1 MFRAL
6 VAAQGLVDDGEQ
18 KYTANN
24 TYTFTVP
31 DNVNMVSA
39 VMIGGGG
46 GSSANFYGS
55 TVEAGAGGTLV
66 YATFL
71 VTPGEDLTVV
81 VGDGGDGG
89 AYTSSGFAGGHGEST
104 TISRGGTLLFRAPGG
119 KGGANSASQD
129 SVFIDGDA
137 LSSGSNAGG
146 AGGLGADNREGNGGG
161 GAGGYTGTGGAGG
174 DYQQDEGADGS
185 GGGGGGGVSGSF
197 GGYLTDTTGRGG
209 HGGGTALFGAGS
221 NGEGGDSLGEAGGVG
236 SSNSSVSGGT
246 TGYGRGA
253 ASRAGARY
261 LDPDAGYGGLSG
273 DHGGVRIIWPGQR
286 RQYPSTNTV

>member
-6 VAAQGLVDDGEQ
+6 IAGQGLVSDGAQ
-18 KYTANN
+18 AYTAAGS
-24 TYTFTVP
+24 YSFTVP
-31 DNVNMVSA
+31 DNVNMISA

-46 GSSANFYGS
+46 GSSDNFPD

-71 VTPGEDLTVV
+71 VTAGETLTVV
-81 VGDGGDGG
+81 VGAGGTGG
-89 AYTSSGFAGGHGEST
+89 VYSTTITSPGGHGEST

-129 SVFIDGDA
+129 SVYIDGDA
-137 LSSGSNAGG
+137 LSSDSNAGG
-146 AGGLGADNREGNGGG
+146 VGGLGTENREGNGGG
-161 GAGGYTGTGGAGG
+161 GAGGYSGVGGSGG
-174 DYQQDEGADGS
+174 DWQQDEGADGS

-197 GGYLTDTTGRGG
+197 GGFLNTSSGQGG
-209 HGGGTALFGAGS
+209 YGGGTALFGAGS

-253 ASRAGARY
+253 PSRAGARY
-261 LDPDAGYGGLSG
+261 LNPDQGYSGLAG
-273 DHGGVRIIWPGQR
+273 DHGAVRLIWPGQS